1 VDSVKIAKEARML
14 SLTGVTLGLLMI
26 PLFIIIFFL
35 WLIILLGE
43 DIAKDLKELK
53 KMNGMKDSPPTH
65 KATEDKEEKDE

>member
-1 VDSVKIAKEARML
+1 ML